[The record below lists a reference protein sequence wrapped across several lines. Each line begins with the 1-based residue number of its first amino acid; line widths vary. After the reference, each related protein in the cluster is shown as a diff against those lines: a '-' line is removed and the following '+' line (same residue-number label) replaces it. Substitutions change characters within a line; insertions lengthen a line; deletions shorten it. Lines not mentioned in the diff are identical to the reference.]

1 MKPLKIIAANL
12 FLIASISGNAQITQ
26 PEDID
31 YPYNTLSYG
40 VKGGFSY
47 ATATKGTAS
56 VAPDSRLG
64 FYVGGYAEIPL
75 VDELLSFQG
84 ELLYS
89 AQGFERFY
97 KVGDEDLTAEYHLD
111 YINVP
116 LLAKYYLVRGFSL
129 EVGPQFGF
137 LINDKISVPFPTE
150 ETPIP
155 KETNK
160 YDFSVVAGTS
170 FKFDS
175 GLFIS
180 FRYTHG
186 FSDAIKEIKAKNT
199 TFQLGLGYEF

>member
-1 MKPLKIIAANL
+1 MKPLK
-12 FLIASISGNAQITQ
+12 LIATNLLLLLAISANAQITQ
-26 PEDID
+26 PEDVG
-31 YPYNTLSYG
+31 YPYNIFSYG
-40 VKGGFSY
+40 AKAGLSY
-47 ATATKGTAS
+47 ATATKGTANL
-56 VAPDSRLG
+56 APDSRLG
-64 FYVGGYAEIPL
+64 LYVGAFVEIPI

-89 AQGFERFY
+89 AQGFERIY
-97 KVGDEDLTAEYHLD
+97 KIDGQEMTAEYHLD

-116 LLAKYYLVRGFSL
+116 ILAKYYLVRGFSL
-129 EVGPQFGF
+129 EAGPQFGF
-137 LINDKISVPFPTE
+137 LINDKIKVPFPTE

-155 KETNK
+155 KEVSK

-186 FSDAIKEIKAKNT
+186 FSDAIKEIEAKNT
-199 TFQLGLGYEF
+199 TFQLGVGYEF